1 MTSVPLTDVG
11 LDPSRAADAAPVP
24 GEPAPVDGTAALDG
38 RRVATSAAS
47 QFGAKCV
54 HFALNAVST
63 LALIRYLGP
72 NGYGNYVF
80 VITASF
86 VIGIAAD
93 MGLNN
98 LAVREISRD
107 PSFEHRIVG
116 SVMATRLALGAAAWI
131 VTLGVV
137 RLLGGSAELL
147 AAAAVISLL
156 YFTEAALAIVIR
168 FHVRVQ
174 QQYEALVRVVIEAL
188 ETTLV
193 LVLIV
198 KGASLVTLMAA
209 PPAAATV
216 GVVLALALARRR
228 YGPLPR
234 LQFGASRELLREALP
249 IGLTLLLAAA
259 YLRSPA
265 LFVASM
271 RGSAEA
277 GFYGAAYQ
285 PVEYLLLAS
294 AVVIGVMLP
303 LLSRAWVTDAA
314 HFATLYRRGTEA
326 LLILTIPVAV
336 VLVVAGPTLVGAVY
350 GPEFEASAAP
360 LRLLAI
366 ALVPMVM
373 NFWHSVVL
381 LAGGRQR
388 LTLGY
393 DLVAL
398 VVTIAL
404 CLVLIPTHG
413 ANGAATALLVTSFV
427 VLACAVA
434 GTAVRLHVTTDLRR
448 VGLILALGLTA
459 GAGSLALSAAGLP
472 VALAL
477 IGCLGADAVVLWRL
491 GLLPTADALDLTP
504 EAVGE
509 TGVIDLTQEVARR

>member
-1 MTSVPLTDVG
+1 MTTLPLTDVVDVAG
-11 LDPSRAADAAPVP
+11 GREAADGIGAAAPDP
-24 GEPAPVDGTAALDG
+24 QPDPAPG
-38 RRVATSAAS
+38 RGVATSAVS

-72 NGYGNYVF
+72 DHYGNYVF

-107 PSFEHRIVG
+107 PAAEDRLVG
-116 SVMATRLALGAAAWI
+116 SVMLTRLVLAAGAWLM
-131 VTLGVV
+131 TLGVV
-137 RLLGGSAELL
+137 RALGGSAELI
-147 AAAAVISLL
+147 AGAAVISLL

-174 QQYEALVRVVIEAL
+174 QQYEALVRVVVEAL

-193 LVLIV
+193 LVLIFR
-198 KGASLVTLMAA
+198 GATLVTLLAA
-209 PPAAATV
+209 PPAAALI
-216 GVVLALALARRR
+216 GVVLAFGIARRR

-234 LQFGASRELLREALP
+234 LQAGASRLLLREALP

-265 LFVASM
+265 LLVASL

-294 AVVIGVMLP
+294 AVVINVLLP
-303 LLSRAWVTDAA
+303 LLSRAFVTDTS
-314 HFATLYRRGTEA
+314 HFSTLYRRGTEA
-326 LLILTIPVAV
+326 LLALTIPVAV
-336 VLVVAGPTLVGAVY
+336 IIVVAGPALVRTVY
-350 GPEFEASAAP
+350 GVEFEASAAP

-373 NFWHSVVL
+373 NFWHSIVL
-381 LAGGRQR
+381 LAGGQQR
-388 LTLGY
+388 LTLAY
-393 DLVAL
+393 DLIAF
-398 VVTIAL
+398 VVTVGL
-404 CLVLIPTHG
+404 CAALIPTFG
-413 ANGAATALLVTSFV
+413 AQGAAGALLVTSV
-427 VLACAVA
+427 VVVVCAVIA
-434 GTAVRLHVTTDLRR
+434 AAARLHVIADLPR
-448 VGLILALGLTA
+448 VAAIA
-459 GAGSLALSAAGLP
+459 G
-472 VALAL
+472 
-477 IGCLGADAVVLWRL
+477 L
-491 GLLPTADALDLTP
+491 GLLAGAVAFGLTGVGVPAGLALVVGLALDGLGLWRFGLLP
-504 EAVGE
+504 SVASLDLPRAAAA
-509 TGVIDLTQEVARR
+509 IDLTEEVAPA